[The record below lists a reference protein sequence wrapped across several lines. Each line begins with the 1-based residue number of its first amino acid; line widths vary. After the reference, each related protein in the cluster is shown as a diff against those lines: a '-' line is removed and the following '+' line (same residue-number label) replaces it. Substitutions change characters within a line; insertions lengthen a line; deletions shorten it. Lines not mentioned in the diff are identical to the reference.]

1 MGWDFSE
8 ITCYHMKDFEAKYK
22 NLEAML
28 RHNAKTILLSIEAQ
42 NVSSTYELF
51 VVFYKWI
58 NMDNLFMA
66 SVAPVDKKTF
76 EKFNIEEF
84 RDFFCDQ
91 NYDWDKIM
99 PSYKVLRMFFWH
111 VLNNG
116 FEKHI
121 GHIKKLHPEIF
132 DKKNT

>member
-1 MGWDFSE
+1 MND
-8 ITCYHMKDFEAKYK
+8 IEAKYH
-22 NLEAML
+22 NLESML
-28 RHNAKTILLSIEAQ
+28 RHNAKTLLLAIEAQ
-42 NVSSTYELF
+42 NVSNTYGLF

-76 EKFNIEEF
+76 EKYNIEEF

-91 NYDWDKIM
+91 NYDWEKIL
-99 PSYKVLRMFFWH
+99 PPYKVLRMFFWN

-121 GHIKKLHPEIF
+121 GHVEKFHPEIF
-132 DKKNT
+132 KTKSQ